1 MSYLDQKVA
10 EQRYAADRAAEAAR
24 RDYEAAKA
32 AQMAKVMN
40 QGNPAGLA
48 SRMADPYVSGISAED
63 AYKLKLA
70 QDAQKANEYRVI
82 QDMISKNRTD
92 LAEVQAAKGMGY
104 DNSNPYSDPS
114 NPITKSVDQG
124 LAAKW
129 LADRGSFK

>member
-24 RDYEAAKA
+24 RDAEAAKA
-32 AQMAKVMN
+32 AQMAKVMS
-40 QGNPAGLA
+40 QGNAGLA

-70 QDAQKANEYRVI
+70 QDAAFNNAARQNYNDSRQYVE
-82 QDMISKNRTD
+82 DSKMSGT
-92 LAEVQAAKGMGY
+92 AV
-104 DNSNPYSDPS
+104 PYSTAETEADLRRAAFE
-114 NPITKSVDQG
+114 NKIDQG

-129 LADRGSFK
+129 LADRANFK